1 MSRRPPE
8 RQAVIA
14 GIGQTEFS
22 KDSGRSELQ
31 LACEAIQAAVDDAG
45 LDLADVDG
53 LTTFTLDNNEDVDL
67 VRSLGIEGLRFSS
80 RSPHGGGG
88 SIGTL
93 AHAMAAVESG
103 LARHVVCYRA
113 MNERSEA
120 RFGIAH
126 REANSNA
133 TGSGSG
139 FLEWSMPFGAMTP
152 AAWTGI
158 QAQRYMERYGV
169 TNEDLGHVSVQLRRN
184 AATNPLAWFHD
195 KPIELA
201 DHQASRWIVE
211 PVFRLLDCCQESD
224 GGVAFL
230 VTSEE
235 RARDLRRTPARIA
248 HATQAVPF
256 ETETV
261 TNFYHADLTRFDSG
275 LQSAADLYERTGLG
289 PEDFQVGM
297 LYDHFTIAVFWH
309 LEACGYCGPGEAA
322 DFVKE
327 GHLAL
332 DGSIPLS
339 PNGGLIGEAYIHGM
353 NLVTEAV
360 RQIRGTAANPV
371 EDVEHVLL
379 SAGMSAAILGR
390 C

>member
-1 MSRRPPE
+1 M
-8 RQAVIA
+8 
-14 GIGQTEFS
+14 
-22 KDSGRSELQ
+22 
-31 LACEAIQAAVDDAG
+31 AAVVSG
-45 LDLADVDG
+45 LADV
-53 LTTFTLDNNEDVDL
+53 
-67 VRSLGIEGLRFSS
+67 
-80 RSPHGGGG
+80 
-88 SIGTL
+88 
-93 AHAMAAVESG
+93 
-103 LARHVVCYRA
+103 VVCYRA

-126 REANSNA
+126 MQPNSNM

-158 QAQRYMERYGV
+158 QAQRYMHRYGL
-169 TNEDLGHVSVQLRRN
+169 TNADLAPVSVQLRSN
-184 AATNPLAWFHD
+184 AATNPRAWFHG
-195 KPIELA
+195 KPITIE
-201 DHQASRWIVE
+201 DHQRSRWIVE

-224 GGVAFL
+224 GGVAIV

-235 RARDLRRTPARIA
+235 RARDLRQRPAKIA

-261 TNFYHADLTRFDSG
+261 TNFYHRDLTRFDSG
-275 LQSAADLYERTGLG
+275 IACARELYGRTGLT
-289 PEDFQVGM
+289 PADIQVGM

-309 LEACGYCGPGEAA
+309 LEAFGFCKPGEAA
-322 DFVKE
+322 DFVKD

-360 RQIRGTAANPV
+360 RQIRGTAANQVAGV
-371 EDVEHVLL
+371 ENVLL
-379 SAGMSAAILGR
+379 SAGMSGAILSRG
-390 C
+390 

>member
-1 MSRRPPE
+1 MPARG
-8 RQAVIA
+8 QKAVIA

-22 KDSGRSELQ
+22 KNSGRSELQ
-31 LACEAIQAAVDDAG
+31 LVCEAIKSAIDDAG
-45 LDLADVDG
+45 LEPKDIDG
-53 LTTFTLDNNEDVDL
+53 MSTFTIDNNEDVDI
-67 VRSLGIEGLRFSS
+67 VRSMGIENLRFSS

-103 LARHVVCYRA
+103 LANVVVCYRA

-126 REANSNA
+126 MENNSNA

-152 AAWTGI
+152 AAWTGV
-158 QAQRYMERYGV
+158 QAQRYMSHYGV
-169 TNEDLGHVSVQLRRN
+169 TNADFAPISVQLRRN
-184 AATNPLAWFHD
+184 AATNPLAWFYE
-195 KPIELA
+195 KPITLE
-201 DHQASRWIVE
+201 DHQNSRWIVE

-224 GGVAFL
+224 GGVAIL
-230 VTSEE
+230 VTTEE
-235 RARDLRRTPARIA
+235 RARDLRQKPATIA
-248 HATQAVPF
+248 HATQAIPF

-261 TNFYHADLTRFDSG
+261 TNFYHSDLTRFDSG
-275 LQSAADLYERTGLG
+275 IQCAQDLYRRTGLG
-289 PEDFQVGM
+289 PSDMQVGM
-297 LYDHFTIAVFWH
+297 LYDHFTIAVLWH
-309 LEACGYCGPGEAA
+309 LEAFGFCKPGEAT
-322 DFVKE
+322 DFIKD

-360 RQIRGTAANPV
+360 RQIRGTASNQVDTV
-371 EDVEHVLL
+371 ENVLI
-379 SAGMSAAILGR
+379 SAGMSGAILSAH
-390 C
+390 

>member
-1 MSRRPPE
+1 MRRSILLFCILCSACVHNEEYPSDWSPVVAE
-8 RQAVIA
+8 DTGCPDIS
-14 GIGQTEFS
+14 GIY
-22 KDSGRSELQ
+22 DN
-31 LACEAIQAAVDDAG
+31 AG
-45 LDLADVDG
+45 LYASTNKTSFESG
-53 LTTFTLDNNEDVDL
+53 YRLTDYLQ
-67 VRSLGIEGLRFSS
+67 
-80 RSPHGGGG
+80 
-88 SIGTL
+88 
-93 AHAMAAVESG
+93 ESG
-103 LARHVVCYRA
+103 LEAWVFLAYVVISQ
-113 MNERSEA
+113 SEA
-120 RFGIAH
+120 DEIEVTAH
-126 REANSNA
+126 SRQKVYETHTLSRE
-133 TGSGSG
+133 
-139 FLEWSMPFGAMTP
+139 
-152 AAWTGI
+152 
-158 QAQRYMERYGV
+158 
-169 TNEDLGHVSVQLRRN
+169 LGHFECEDGRIWIADTAWGGPHIVLVGRVNYRIG
-184 AATNPLAWFHD
+184 LAKAED
-195 KPIELA
+195 GSLVGEI
-201 DHQASRWIVE
+201 Q
-211 PVFRLLDCCQESD
+211 SD
-224 GGVAFL
+224 GGGVAFL

-235 RARDLRRTPARIA
+235 RARDLRQTPARIA

-289 PEDFQVGM
+289 PEDIQVGM

-309 LEACGYCGPGEAA
+309 LEACGFCGPGEAA

-371 EDVEHVLL
+371 ADVEHVLL
-379 SAGMSAAILGR
+379 SAGMSAAILER